1 MTSFD
6 YAVMAIIGLSVLISV
21 FRGLV
26 KELLSIV
33 SWFLAFVVAKFYTED
48 LVFLLPDTIPSE
60 GLRYLAA
67 FLILFLATLLVLT
80 LLGIALSK
88 IIQVAGMG
96 WIDKL
101 LGVFFGLARG
111 VFVVCLI
118 VMLAGLTSLPQ
129 QPAWRSAL
137 LSAPLEATVEL
148 ILPWL
153 PSSLAEKINFD

>member
-1 MTSFD
+1 
-6 YAVMAIIGLSVLISV
+6 
-21 FRGLV
+21 
-26 KELLSIV
+26 
-33 SWFLAFVVAKFYTED
+33 
-48 LVFLLPDTIPSE
+48 
-60 GLRYLAA
+60 
-67 FLILFLATLLVLT
+67 
-80 LLGIALSK
+80 LGIALSK

-111 VFVVCLI
+111 LFVVCLI

-129 QPAWRSAL
+129 HPAWRSAL